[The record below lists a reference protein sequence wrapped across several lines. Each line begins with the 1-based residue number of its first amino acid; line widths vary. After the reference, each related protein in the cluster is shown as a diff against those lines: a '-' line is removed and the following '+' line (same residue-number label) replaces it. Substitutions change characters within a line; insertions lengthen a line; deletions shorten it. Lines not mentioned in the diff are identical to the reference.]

1 MQCSVMKSILPT
13 IPEDKIFYFRVL
25 QTAVFTFLAIISIW
39 RLFAWHAET
48 FDKLAVMGVSMAN
61 LTMILSGLL
70 ILVLWADSYA
80 HRVSRY
86 FIILTSEVFILM
98 FTESMYFIN
107 IGESTYT
114 DLQPVILGL
123 CSALMPIILYT
134 FWIYLV
140 NVTRYHQK
148 FPEVRQRLM
157 LGIIMVYYLLM
168 ITNAPTGWIYSFDAD
183 GGISITGFYALL
195 VIPLIAMSF
204 IALYDVLTR
213 VSSKRQIAAMAVFL
227 FLPWCGYAVD
237 CYLDIG
243 MSSVCFAIALI
254 LIYCNF
260 YVWRVEEIVSVE
272 GELKEQNT
280 EALFSQIKP
289 HFLYNSLTSIMNIPG
304 TPADTRDVIS
314 DFGKYLRGNIDSL
327 VFTAPIPFRRE
338 IELTELYFEMVKLQF
353 GDKLKLHMD
362 LKTQEFQLPV
372 MTIRTLASLCIEY
385 GIAPKGSGTIY
396 ISTKETETS
405 FEVRVADDGVGYAGT
420 ASDPYLI
427 DRDNVAGYSSVKKG
441 LKDMMNASISY
452 YSVKGQGTAFNIRV
466 PKIHK
471 APVVPAYMRQRG
483 S

>member
-1 MQCSVMKSILPT
+1 MKSILPT
-13 IPEDKIFYFRVL
+13 IPEDKVFYFRVV
-25 QTAVFTFLAIISIW
+25 QTAIFTFFAVISIW
-39 RLFAWHAET
+39 RLFAWHT
-48 FDKLAVMGVSMAN
+48 DSYDNLVVMGVSMAN
-61 LTMILSGLL
+61 LTMILCGLL

-80 HRVSRY
+80 NRSSRY
-86 FIILTSEVFILM
+86 FTILTSEVFILM
-98 FTESMYFIN
+98 FLESMYFIN
-107 IGESTYT
+107 IGESTYI
-114 DLQPVILGL
+114 DLQPAVLSI
-123 CSALMPIILYT
+123 CSAMMPIILYT
-134 FWIYLV
+134 FWVYLI

-148 FPEVRQRLM
+148 FPVVRQKLM
-157 LGIIMVYYLLM
+157 LGLMLVHYLMLII
-168 ITNAPTGWIYSFDAD
+168 NAFTGWIYSFDE
-183 GGISITGFYALL
+183 GGCIAITDYYAVL
-195 VIPLIAMSF
+195 IAPLIAMSF
-204 IALYDVLTR
+204 IGLYDVLTR
-213 VSSKRQIAAMAVFL
+213 VSSKRQIIAMAVFL

-237 CYLDIG
+237 CYLDVG

-254 LIYCNF
+254 IIYCNF

-272 GELKEQNT
+272 SELKEQST

-304 TPADTRDVIS
+304 TPADTREVIS

-353 GDKLKLHMD
+353 GDKLKLHTD
-362 LKTQEFQLPV
+362 LKTQDFQLPV

-427 DRDNVAGYSSVKKG
+427 DRENVAGYSTVKKG

>member
-1 MQCSVMKSILPT
+1 MKPILPT
-13 IPEDKIFYFRVL
+13 IPEDKVFYFRVV
-25 QTAVFTFLAIISIW
+25 QAAVFTFLAAISIW
-39 RLFAWHAET
+39 RLFAWHT
-48 FDKLAVMGVSMAN
+48 DSYDNLVVMGVSMAN

-70 ILVLWADSYA
+70 IIVLWADSHA
-80 HRVSRY
+80 NRTSKY
-86 FIILTSEVFILM
+86 FTILTSEIFVLM
-98 FTESMYFIN
+98 FLESMYFID
-107 IGESTYT
+107 IGESTYI
-114 DLQPVILGL
+114 DLQPVVLGL
-123 CSALMPIILYT
+123 CNAMIPIVLYT
-134 FWIYLV
+134 FWIYLI

-148 FPEVRQRLM
+148 FPVVRQKLM
-157 LGIIMVYYLLM
+157 LGLMLVHYLLL
-168 ITNAPTGWIYSFDAD
+168 IINAFTGWIYSFDE
-183 GGISITGFYALL
+183 GGRIAITDYFGVLIVPL
-195 VIPLIAMSF
+195 VAMSV
-204 IALYDVLTR
+204 IGLYDVLTR
-213 VSSKRQIAAMAVFL
+213 VSSKRQIIAMTVFL
-227 FLPWCGYAVD
+227 FLPWFGYGVD
-237 CYLDIG
+237 SYLDVG

-254 LIYCNF
+254 IIYCNF

-272 GELKEQNT
+272 SELKEQST

-304 TPADTRDVIS
+304 TPADTREVIS

-353 GDKLKLHMD
+353 GDRLKLHTD
-362 LKTQEFQLPV
+362 LKTQDFQLPV

-385 GIAPKGSGTIY
+385 GITPKGSGTIY

-427 DRDNVAGYSSVKKG
+427 DRENVAGYNTVKKG

>member
-1 MQCSVMKSILPT
+1 MKPILPT
-13 IPEDKIFYFRVL
+13 IPEDKVFYFRAV
-25 QTAVFTFLAIISIW
+25 QTAVFTFLAVISIW
-39 RLFAWHAET
+39 RLFAWHT
-48 FDKLAVMGVSMAN
+48 DSYDNLVVMGVSMAN

-80 HRVSRY
+80 NRTSRY
-86 FIILTSEVFILM
+86 FTILASEIFVLM
-98 FTESMYFIN
+98 FLESTYFIN
-107 IGESTYT
+107 IGESTYI
-114 DLQPVILGL
+114 DLQPVVLGL
-123 CSALMPIILYT
+123 CTAMMPIILYT
-134 FWIYLV
+134 FWVYLI

-148 FPEVRQRLM
+148 FPAVRQKLM
-157 LGIIMVYYLLM
+157 LGLMLVHYLML
-168 ITNAPTGWIYSFDAD
+168 IVNVFTGWIYSFDEE
-183 GGISITGFYALL
+183 GRIVITDYFALL
-195 VIPLIAMSF
+195 VVPLIAMSV
-204 IALYDVLTR
+204 IGMYDVLTR
-213 VSSKRQIAAMAVFL
+213 VSSKRQIIAMAVFL
-227 FLPWCGYAVD
+227 FLPWCGYGVD
-237 CYLDIG
+237 CYLDVG

-254 LIYCNF
+254 IIYCNF

-272 GELKEQNT
+272 GELKEQST

-353 GDKLKLHMD
+353 GDKLKLHTD
-362 LKTQEFQLPV
+362 LKTQDFQLPV

-427 DRDNVAGYSSVKKG
+427 DRENVAGYSTVKKG

>member
-1 MQCSVMKSILPT
+1 MKSILPT
-13 IPEDKIFYFRVL
+13 IPEDKVFYFRAL
-25 QTAVFTFLAIISIW
+25 QTVVFTLLAAYSIW
-39 RLFAWHAET
+39 RLFAWHTDE
-48 FDKLAVMGVSMAN
+48 FDNLAVMGVSMAN

-80 HRVSRY
+80 NRTSRY
-86 FIILTSEVFILM
+86 FTILTSEIFLLM
-98 FTESMYFIN
+98 FLESMYFIN
-107 IGESTYT
+107 VGEEVNTG
-114 DLQPVILGL
+114 LQPVILGI
-123 CSALMPIILYT
+123 CSALMPIVMYT
-134 FWIYLV
+134 FWIYLIS
-140 NVTRYHQK
+140 VTQYHQK
-148 FPEVRQRLM
+148 FPVVRQKLM
-157 LGIIMVYYLLM
+157 LGLIAVDYLIVII
-168 ITNAPTGWIYSFDAD
+168 NAFTGWIYSFDED
-183 GGISITGFYALL
+183 GGIAISALYALL
-195 VIPLIAMSF
+195 IIPLVTMSF
-204 IALYDVLTR
+204 ISLYDVLTR
-213 VSSKRQIAAMAVFL
+213 VSSKRQIIAMAVFL

-237 CYLDIG
+237 SFLDVG
-243 MSSVCFAIALI
+243 MSSVCFALALI
-254 LIYCNF
+254 IIYCNF

-272 GELKEQNT
+272 TELKEQST

-338 IELTELYFEMVKLQF
+338 VELTELYFEMVKLQF
-353 GDKLKLHMD
+353 GDKLKLQMD
-362 LKTQEFQLPV
+362 LKTQDFQLPV

-385 GIAPKGSGTIY
+385 GIAPKGFGTIY
-396 ISTKETETS
+396 VSTKETETS

-427 DRDNVAGYSSVKKG
+427 DRENVAGYSSVKKG

-466 PKIHK
+466 PKVHK